1 MKLLIVSDTH
11 GDLRALRR
19 AVEREADAAAVIFLG
34 DGLRDAEALQ
44 NERPALRL

>member
-19 AVEREADAAAVIFLG
+19 AVEREEIGRAHV
-34 DGLRDAEALQ
+34 
-44 NERPALRL
+44 